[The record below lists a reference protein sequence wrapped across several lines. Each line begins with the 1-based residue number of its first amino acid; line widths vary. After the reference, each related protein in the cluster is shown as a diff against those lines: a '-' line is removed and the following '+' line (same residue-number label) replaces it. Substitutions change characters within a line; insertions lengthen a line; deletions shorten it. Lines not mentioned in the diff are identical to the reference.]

1 MKSILTCLTLSLV
14 SLVALHAGEPAAKPH
29 AFEKDIEAF
38 ETADK
43 KSPPKAN
50 AILFVGD
57 STFTRWTTIH
67 DDVRGYTVINRGFG
81 GSTMSDLLYFF
92 DRVVVP
98 YKPRMIVVQE
108 GGNDIHGGRTP
119 EQFLADV
126 KTFMAKVR
134 AAMPDV
140 PIVFGGIAANSA
152 RWSEADTRRQT
163 NKLVKEYL
171 ATEKNVVFVD
181 FFDALLGPDGKPND
195 DLVVADHMHPSPTG
209 YQLRVKLIKPFLG
222 EPDVKK

>member
-1 MKSILTCLTLSLV
+1 MKSVLTYLTLSLV
-14 SLVALHAGEPAAKPH
+14 ALAALHAAEPAAIPH

-38 ETADK
+38 KAGDK

-67 DDVRGYTVINRGFG
+67 DDLPGYTVINRGFG
-81 GSTMSDLLYFF
+81 GSTLADLLYFF

-126 KTFMAKVR
+126 KAFMAKVR

-140 PIVFGGIAANSA
+140 PIVFGGIASNSA
-152 RWSEADTRRQT
+152 RWSEAETRRQA

-195 DLVVADHMHPSPTG
+195 DLVIADHMHPSPAG

-222 EPDVKK
+222 EQDVKK